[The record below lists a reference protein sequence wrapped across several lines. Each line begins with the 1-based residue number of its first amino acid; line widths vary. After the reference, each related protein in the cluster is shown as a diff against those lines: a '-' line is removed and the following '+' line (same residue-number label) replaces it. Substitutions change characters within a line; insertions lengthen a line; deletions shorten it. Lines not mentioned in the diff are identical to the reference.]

1 MTNMTSGSVSRAV
14 RAAIFAVVC
23 VTTAALGHALMSA
36 RPLPWWVLVAAL
48 GATGSA
54 AWWSAGRA
62 RGGFVVTGSSVL
74 AQLALHSLFGQVQS
88 CRAGLC
94 PGSAQ
99 ASSAMPMGGMAGM
112 SRLTDLAGVPA
123 TSAVHA
129 GALGAPRG
137 DLSQAQ
143 MLHAGHGTLGMF
155 LAHALAA
162 SVCGVWMWRGEA
174 AVCGLARNVA
184 AEWCA
189 PFLLA
194 LTALGWTGLEP
205 TARPLLGAA
214 HVPCLRGVF
223 LHHVPF
229 RRGPP
234 LPSFCC

>member
-1 MTNMTSGSVSRAV
+1 MTSGSVSRAV

-48 GATGSA
+48 GVTGSA
-54 AWWSAGRA
+54 AWWSAGRE

-74 AQLALHSLFGQVQS
+74 AQLALHSLFGRVQS

-94 PGSAQ
+94 LETAH
-99 ASSAMPMGGMAGM
+99 ASSVMPMGGMAGM
-112 SRLTDLAGVPA
+112 SRLTDMAGMQALSTAHTGAP
-123 TSAVHA
+123 
-129 GALGAPRG
+129 GALRE
-137 DLSQAQ
+137 DWSLAQ
-143 MLHAGHGTLGMF
+143 MVHAGHGTLGMF

-162 SVCGVWMWRGEA
+162 LVCGLWMWRGEA
-174 AVCGLARNVA
+174 AVCRLARNAA
-184 AEWCA
+184 AEWFA

-194 LTALGWTGLEP
+194 LAALGWTGLKP
-205 TARPLLGAA
+205 TARPAVGAA

-234 LPSFCC
+234 SPSFCC